1 MDDELCDCLS
11 LGRRRARRE
20 RSAAGYLVRRLG
32 HVVVELKGPARRED
46 ISAQA
51 YQTRDY
57 LLDAWRDDESVIQFR
72 SPAGAQVSLFMLEYP
87 EEDPDGEDKEVRAVL
102 EDATLCL
109 SLDAQVMLYFG
120 DADIIPY
127 EKLDSIEAE
136 IIAPKV
142 LRILAFNRK

>member
-1 MDDELCDCLS
+1 
-11 LGRRRARRE
+11 
-20 RSAAGYLVRRLG
+20 LG
-32 HVVVELKGPARRED
+32 HVVVKLTSSVQRED

-57 LLDAWRDDESVIQFR
+57 LLDAWRDDESVIQFC
-72 SPAGAQVSLFMLEYP
+72 SPAGAKVSLFVLKEP
-87 EEDPDGEDKEVRAVL
+87 DEDSDDENEEVQAVL
-102 EDATLCL
+102 EDVTLCL
-109 SLDAQVMLYFG
+109 SLDAQVMLFF
-120 DADIIPY
+120 DDVDVIPY

>member
-11 LGRRRARRE
+11 LGGRRARRE
-20 RSAAGYLVRRLG
+20 RSVAGYLVRRLG
-32 HVVVELKGPARRED
+32 HVVVKLTSSVQRED

-57 LLDAWRDDESVIQFR
+57 LLDAWRDDESVIQFC
-72 SPAGAQVSLFMLEYP
+72 SPAGAKVSLFVLKEP
-87 EEDPDGEDKEVRAVL
+87 DEDSDDENEEVQAVL
-102 EDATLCL
+102 EDVTLCL
-109 SLDAQVMLYFG
+109 SLDAQVMLFF
-120 DADIIPY
+120 DDVDVIPY